1 MRDEDDFD
9 DTIGVGPFRINLWL
23 LSSFRSKFTG
33 VDTVIEVSMRQKG
46 LQPVVI
52 LCFKEKTKEMP
63 NRVIMT
69 IDKPHRILWQ
79 EGVEISDA
87 LWSQLTKW
95 IELNRRALMRH
106 WAGLTD
112 TMELIKELKKI

>member
-23 LSSFRSKFTG
+23 LSNFRSKFTG

-52 LCFKEKTKEMP
+52 LCFKEKTNEMP
-63 NRVIMT
+63 NRVLVT